1 MVDLSINQT
10 TGQTTPTTA
19 KPVVGVHLRCCNVY
33 IHLHPNAV
41 KDAFVGFCPRCAAP
55 VRVPI
60 VAHGGST
67 GRIFTT

>member
-1 MVDLSINQT
+1 MDDSSTNPANL
-10 TGQTTPTTA
+10 PPA

-33 IHLHPNAV
+33 VHLHPNAA

-60 VAHGGST
+60 VEQGGSSS
-67 GRIFTT
+67 RIFTT